1 MTNEPKKVENTL
13 ELAMFM
19 YVTLITEADKW
30 LTFFKGHPAVTHK
43 FKFKVEQAILS
54 NKALHNHIK
63 GENNLQ
69 YFEHVGE
76 MFSEALDKIRNE
88 KDVLKQQELLFLIDD
103 WIKGNTVNVPDDTE
117 SIMTKSE
124 VIDFVQHI
132 TKGSALTK
140 EIIINSYNTF
150 KNDK

>member
-1 MTNEPKKVENTL
+1 MKEEKIENGL

-30 LTFFKGHPAVTHK
+30 LMFFKGHPAIQHT
-43 FKFKVEQAILS
+43 FKFKVNQALAS
-54 NKALHNHIK
+54 NKSLHNHIK

-76 MFSEALDKIRNE
+76 TFSAALDKIRNE

-103 WIKGNTVNVPDDTE
+103 WVKGNTLNVPGDTE
-117 SIMTKSE
+117 SIMTKDE
-124 VIDFVQHI
+124 VIDFVLRI

-140 EIIINSYNTF
+140 EIIINSYKQF
-150 KNDK
+150 KQ